1 MELNDNVLDNI
12 YSGDVSL
19 LDDKETSMKN
29 ISENINTI
37 IKNSPNPTQDPLINR
52 VVTADI
58 NLTNLVDNYNSLC
71 EKKSIQEEI
80 VSTENICRN
89 EAILINEV
97 FGNLITPSLSLEE
110 FTTFGSKTNYQFTLR
125 HMEKTI
131 SKEEG
136 EFINNYNLFL
146 NNILKDVN
154 SALEKLIEDY
164 HPVLQDKI
172 GNLKYHNS
180 SICDKFN
187 TNKNLVIPYG
197 DGFSNIVNIDLFQLD
212 PDLIKLSINNRDSF
226 KKTVILFRQLLD
238 VKEINSFIDVLGT
251 GDFGIL
257 DKDNSGLIER
267 SITISDLAKLVSES
281 NVENIA
287 ANLLK
292 EIQNTIND
300 INNIKKV
307 GEEFSNDFEAI
318 KLNFIEIKQY
328 SNEMI
333 NKANRLTSLTINL
346 FNFIDTVSDLFDYT
360 KQF

>member
-1 MELNDNVLDNI
+1 MELNDNVLDDI

-19 LDDKETSMKN
+19 LDDKETSMKTVA
-29 ISENINTI
+29 ENINTI
-37 IKNSPNPTQDPLINR
+37 IKNSPNPVEDPLLNR
-52 VVTADI
+52 VVTADA
-58 NLTNLVDNYNSLC
+58 NLTSLVDNYNSLC
-71 EKKSIQEEI
+71 EKKGIQEEI

-89 EAILINEV
+89 EAILVNEV

-110 FTTFGSKTNYQFTLR
+110 FTTFGSKTNYQYTLR
-125 HMEKTI
+125 HMEKSI
-131 SKEEG
+131 SKEKS
-136 EFINNYNLFL
+136 EFVNTYNMFL
-146 NNILKDVN
+146 NDMLKDVG
-154 SALEKLIEDY
+154 SVLEKLLEDY
-164 HPVLQDKI
+164 CPMLQDKI
-172 GNLKYHNS
+172 TNLKYHNS
-180 SICDKFN
+180 TICDKFN
-187 TNKNLVIPYG
+187 SNKNLVIPYN
-197 DGFSNIVNIDLFQLD
+197 DGFSNIINIDLFQLD
-212 PDLIKLSINNRDSF
+212 PDLIKLNISNRDSF
-226 KKTVILFRQLLD
+226 KKTIILFRQLLD
-238 VKEINSFIDVLGT
+238 VKEINSFIDILGT

-281 NVENIA
+281 NVESIA
-287 ANLLK
+287 TNLLK

-307 GEEFSNDFEAI
+307 DEESSNDFEAI